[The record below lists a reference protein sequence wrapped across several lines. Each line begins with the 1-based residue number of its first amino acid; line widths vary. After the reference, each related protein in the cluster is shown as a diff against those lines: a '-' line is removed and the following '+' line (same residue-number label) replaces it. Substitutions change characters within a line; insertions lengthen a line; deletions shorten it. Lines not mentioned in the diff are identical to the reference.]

1 VGVLFGYTKGV
12 LKDLLHHAPLPYIL
26 VLDIGSGSVGVSIA
40 EVDREEKK
48 PLILYTYRALLRVTT
63 KKSQDEFIR
72 TLKEALLEATL
83 DFSSN
88 GMRLLTEHDQSARID
103 TIHVVYASPW
113 SELVARHIHVE
124 KDSPVRATE
133 DLIQTIIGAA
143 EKQATVA
150 SHEKIIFESSGLAV
164 IHKDVVD
171 AKLNGYPVH
180 EFTGQKCVNI
190 EVTLLSE
197 LVPQVVRDAMRESEK
212 NLIAHAHVIEHTS
225 AKLLT
230 LSAKR
235 IFDNAEDVLT
245 IEITGEATEC
255 AVMKHGVVYENF
267 FTLFGMHTF
276 ERELARTLGTIPD
289 EARSHLKD
297 YAINTSHDEVNSAV
311 QLIRT
316 RYKAE
321 LLTLLQSIETKYA
334 LPSRVVVLV
343 DPLYREMYS
352 TLIEE
357 IYSSQKP
364 DYKFFVIDDVLLDQ
378 FVEYNADIEHDQYA
392 ALSTLFFHTTN
403 TVYAEKAAA

>member
-1 VGVLFGYTKGV
+1 V
-12 LKDLLHHAPLPYIL
+12 LKELLHHAPLPYIL
-26 VLDIGSGSVGVSIA
+26 ILDIGSGSVGVSIA
-40 EVDREEKK
+40 EIDREEKK
-48 PLILYTYRALLRVTT
+48 PLIIYTYRALLRVTS

-83 DFSSN
+83 DFASN
-88 GMRLLTEHDQSARID
+88 GMRLLAEHDQSARID

-124 KDSPVRATE
+124 KDTPVRVTE
-133 DLIQTIIGAA
+133 DLIQKIIEEA
-143 EKQATVA
+143 EKQTATA
-150 SHEKIIFESSGLAV
+150 SHEQIIFESSGLSV
-164 IHKDVVD
+164 INKDVVD

-180 EFTGQKCVNI
+180 EFTGQHCVNI

-235 IFDNAEDVLT
+235 IFNKTDDVLT
-245 IEITGEATEC
+245 VEITGEATEC
-255 AVMKHGVVYENF
+255 AVMKRGVVYENF

-276 ERELARTLGTIPD
+276 ERNLANALGTIPD

-297 YAINTSHDEVNSAV
+297 YATNTSHSEVDSAI
-311 QLIRT
+311 QLVRT
-316 RYKAE
+316 RYKTE

-334 LPSRVVVLV
+334 LPSHVVLLV

-357 IYSSQKP
+357 IYSSQKS
-364 DYKFFVIDDVLLDQ
+364 DYKFFVIDDILLDQ
-378 FVEYNADIEHDQYA
+378 FVEYSNDIEHDQYA

-403 TVYAEKAAA
+403 TVHAEKATT